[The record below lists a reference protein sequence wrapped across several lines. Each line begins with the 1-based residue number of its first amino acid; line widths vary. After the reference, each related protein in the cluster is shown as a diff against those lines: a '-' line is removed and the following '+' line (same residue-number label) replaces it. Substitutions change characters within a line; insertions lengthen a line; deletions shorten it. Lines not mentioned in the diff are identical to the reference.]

1 MSPIRASFKLQ
12 GCRPPCPPPGEL
24 MSGGPSVSQGLHEG
38 AHIIPRSNAPGYPTP
53 RSIHAP
59 SRPRFHRLP
68 HQHPRHPLGPRRAQR
83 QRRFRALVGGHVPAF
98 LEEFE
103 ALVLAWSR
111 LHGVTWHGGAHAGG
125 TYNAADVVADLEAC
139 GIPFSGILGS
149 YEVATDYAGPIKGLR
164 SGRTVT
170 FDTLTC
176 YGASGHAG
184 ETYFAG
190 VQAQGTQAVIL
201 GGRTASFA
209 HAAPVARA
217 VRAGSI
223 PAGIVAP
230 VFALGK
236 RRDGKAGYCAVAYS
250 AAKSGSGVSAR
261 EAVEHSLGDAPSV
274 KWTSVPALVA
284 LWKAAGSPEC
294 VYNAATIGKGGVVA

>member
-1 MSPIRASFKLQ
+1 MPPRAPVSTDFLTNTH
-12 GCRPPCPPPGEL
+12 GTLWAHAEHNGSAVFEPW
-24 MSGGPSVSQGLHEG
+24 SVD
-38 AHIIPRSNAPGYPTP
+38 T
-53 RSIHAP
+53 
-59 SRPRFHRLP
+59 F
-68 HQHPRHPLGPRRAQR
+68 
-83 QRRFRALVGGHVPAF
+83 PAF

-103 ALVLAWSR
+103 ALVLYLESKGIPLHIRPSPDFIAVAVQVRSTYSTGLDPIAWSR
-111 LHGVTWHGGAHAGG
+111 LHGVTWHGGAHSGG
-125 TYNAADVVADLEAC
+125 DYNAADVVADLESC

-190 VQAQGTQAVIL
+190 VQAQATQTVIL

-261 EAVEHSLGDAPSV
+261 EAVEHSLMDAPSV

-294 VYNAATIGKGGVVA
+294 VYNAATVGKGGVVA

>member
-1 MSPIRASFKLQ
+1 M
-12 GCRPPCPPPGEL
+12 PPRTPVSTGFLTNTHGTLWAHAEHNGSAVFEPW
-24 MSGGPSVSQGLHEG
+24 SVD
-38 AHIIPRSNAPGYPTP
+38 T
-53 RSIHAP
+53 
-59 SRPRFHRLP
+59 F
-68 HQHPRHPLGPRRAQR
+68 
-83 QRRFRALVGGHVPAF
+83 PAF

-103 ALVLAWSR
+103 PLVLYLESKGIPLHIRPSPDFIAVAVQTRSTYSTGLDPIAWSR

-125 TYNAADVVADLEAC
+125 DYNAADVVADLEAC
-139 GIPFSGILGS
+139 GTPFSGILGS

-170 FDTLTC
+170 FDALTC

-294 VYNAATIGKGGVVA
+294 VYNAATVGKGGVVA